1 MTAGRPTKYKSEY
14 CELLI
19 QHMAEGM
26 SYEAFA
32 GHPDV
37 AVSKQTIY
45 DWEKEHPDFLDAK
58 KKGFQLCQYAWEQAG
73 AIRALKDKDFSWVGW
88 YMNMKNRFRWRDKV
102 ETSRDPES
110 SPDKLIITF
119 DKDEDNK

>member
-1 MTAGRPTKYKSEY
+1 MTAGRPTKYKPEY

-19 QHMAEGM
+19 IHMAKGM

-37 AVSKQTIY
+37 IVSKQTLY
-45 DWEKEHPDFLDAK
+45 DWEKEYPEFLDAK
-58 KKGFQLCQYAWEQAG
+58 RKGFQLSQYVWEQAG
-73 AIRALKDKDFSWVGW
+73 SIATLRDKDFSWTGW

-102 ETSRDPES
+102 ETSKDPES
-110 SPDKLIITF
+110 GPDKLIITF
-119 DKDEDNK
+119 DKDDK